1 MRRIS
6 GSLAAVWFCLS
17 CFVCTSQPKDPIKNL
32 HEQSLVWDAHSDI
45 VQSIMMQD
53 LVFSEWNEVS
63 FEDIPR
69 MQAGGLDVQ
78 VFSLWPDPIYYP
90 RAAAHRTLEM
100 LDVQLRAFDR
110 SADKIELAR
119 TAADVERITRS
130 GKIAALLAIEGGH
143 AIEDDLGL
151 LRMFHRLGI
160 SSMTL
165 THTKSIGWAD
175 SSGGEALSDGL
186 NEFGEEVVHEMNRLG
201 MVIDV
206 SHVSDATFYDVM
218 RTSRHPVI
226 ASHSNCRALSDHR
239 RNLTDEMILALAENG
254 GVQCITCEP
263 NYLSQGY
270 WDARRKKIQEIDAAD
285 ETPEIRPEDL
295 DEWAVQRELAP
306 RIIPEYPFPTIE
318 DVFRHIEHVV
328 QLVGVDHVGLGH
340 DYSIMYKGPA
350 GLEDVSKY
358 ENITRGLRERG
369 YSDEDTKKIL
379 GGNLLRVW
387 RAVTD
392 SSSPKQSINMR

>member
-1 MRRIS
+1 MKGDKLSKS
-6 GSLAAVWFCLS
+6 GGFLIVVGLSLSLLS
-17 CFVCTSQPKDPIKNL
+17 CTPGPADPVEDL
-32 HEQSLVWDAHSDI
+32 HKKALVWDAHSDI

-53 LVFSEWNEVS
+53 LVFSDWNEVS

-78 VFSLWPDPIYYP
+78 VFALWPDPIYYP
-90 RAAAHRTLEM
+90 RRAARRTLQ
-100 LDVQLRAFDR
+100 LIDVQLRAFER
-110 SADKIELAR
+110 SPDKIELAR

-130 GKIAALLAIEGGH
+130 GKIAALLSIEGGH
-143 AIEDDLGL
+143 AIEDDLSL
-151 LRMFHRLGI
+151 LRMYHRLGV
-160 SSMTL
+160 SSLTL

-175 SSGGEALSDGL
+175 SSGGEVLWDGL
-186 NEFGEEVVHEMNRLG
+186 NEFGEQVVLEMNRLG

-206 SHVSDATFYDVM
+206 SHVSDAAFYDVL
-218 RTSRHPVI
+218 RVTRHPVI
-226 ASHSNCRALSDHR
+226 ASHSNCRALSDHP

-270 WDARRKKIQEIDAAD
+270 WDARRKITRESSESS
-285 ETPEIRPEDL
+285 ETPETRPDDL
-295 DEWAVQRELAP
+295 DEWAIQRELAP
-306 RIIPEYPFPTIE
+306 RIIPDYPFPTIE
-318 DVFRHIEHVV
+318 DLFAHIDHVV
-328 QLVGVDHVGLGH
+328 KLVGVEHVGLGH

-369 YSDEDTKKIL
+369 YADGDIKKIL
-379 GGNLLRVW
+379 GGNLMRIW
-387 RAVTD
+387 REVTD
-392 SSSPKQSINMR
+392 SNRKE